1 MNLIK
6 AMLSALAVYNP
17 DGTIAAAVA
26 AVLELEG
33 VGEADPSMNDSS
45 RPRGQ
50 SEGAMACWA
59 LFKLLSPLR

>member
-1 MNLIK
+1 
-6 AMLSALAVYNP
+6 
-17 DGTIAAAVA
+17 
-26 AVLELEG
+26 VLELEG
-33 VGEADPSMNDSS
+33 ASEADPSMDDSS